1 MQAETV
7 VPEGYLTAVISNKLF
22 IYLLD
27 VDNDIPR
34 LSVSAS
40 VTIDGDLQCT
50 VTLNQSVVS
59 ARNYDDLVSGN
70 LKQLSHLVD
79 LLARLK
85 AWTTNDRSR
94 PLSVGLDNLPDDGCP
109 EYQRLTFVI
118 EQLKLLATSKFAR
131 HYTPQMTVMAYMVHA
146 SSAAAYNTLLDSGV
160 LCLPSVSTL
169 KKVTKRLDSETG
181 LDNTAYLK
189 LRTSRLTEL
198 QRAVV
203 LIIDKIYV
211 AKRLEYSG
219 GEVKGLTADGSEV
232 ASTLLC
238 FMIKSLCSKY
248 KDIVA
253 IYLVSKLTAAKE
265 YECFKEVMTLL
276 GNVTVC
282 VVAVSV
288 DNAAVN
294 RKFYVDF
301 LCGGTLKTHIA
312 NTVTGQPLFLLF
324 DPVHNLKNIYNNFQ
338 ARKSFECPPLSN
350 SLPDGC
356 TASCHV
362 FRHCAAVRIR
372 VHHAA

>member
-118 EQLKLLATSKFAR
+118 EQLKLLATTKFAR

-203 LIIDKIYV
+203 LIIDEIYV

-219 GEVKGLTADGSEV
+219 G
-232 ASTLLC
+232 
-238 FMIKSLCSKY
+238 
-248 KDIVA
+248 
-253 IYLVSKLTAAKE
+253 
-265 YECFKEVMTLL
+265 EVMTLL